1 MEGLSIYE
9 FDSDDDNYNENF
21 QEEIAK
27 KQRFDRLLF
36 PRDFPGAN
44 SKERMEYLISI
55 TKEVPGS
62 GERVLL
68 DFISAKFRYKWW
80 GANYKRTS

>member
-1 MEGLSIYE
+1 MGTDGGNQQEAQRIQFLR
-9 FDSDDDNYNENF
+9 
-21 QEEIAK
+21 EEIAK